1 MNIYQI
7 AGKQYA
13 VIGEELFEKL
23 SEFDPL
29 GAIVDNGTVEATAF
43 FIRGTTWSGLKKLK
57 KAKAPTKKVSSTGHR
72 MMHCK
77 VCDGYGH
84 MAKTCPERKPE
95 GEKIKAGQEEGLID
109 TADLRT
115 KVQEMK
121 AEGKTSIAIAQ
132 ALHMS
137 LAEVNKYW

>member
-1 MNIYQI
+1 MKIYSI

-23 SEFDPL
+23 SEFNPL
-29 GAIVDNGTVEATAF
+29 ELAIDNGTVEATVSRF
-43 FIRGTTWSGLKKLK
+43 VKGTYASLKGK
-57 KAKAPTKKVSSTGHR
+57 KASKKDGIKKGRR

-95 GEKIKAGQEEGLID
+95 AEKIKAGKQEGLIE
-109 TADLRT
+109 TADPRT
-115 KVQEMK
+115 QVQEMK
-121 AEGKTSIAIAQ
+121 AEGKTSIEIAK
-132 ALHMS
+132 ALQMN